1 MAGRDNSCSCTVT
14 ADVGVSLL
22 GVGERV
28 AGFGGKVVRKVVA
41 VVCACLL
48 APLSASKLL
57 PKSSGGIPKGKI
69 QQKTKWKTGIE
80 VKGKEIQRA
89 KKPENKRKTDNN
101 NYKFRRFKGIPVPV

>member
-57 PKSSGGIPKGKI
+57 PKVRG
-69 QQKTKWKTGIE
+69 E
-80 VKGKEIQRA
+80 YQRE
-89 KKPENKRKTDNN
+89 KYNKRQNG
-101 NYKFRRFKGIPVPV
+101 RRELR